1 MNPGRRSLYL
11 NLGLTGG
18 LLLLAAVAWFAP
30 ETPESRFRPFAHISA
45 DTLSRIEILVAQ
57 QPPTRLQRR
66 YDGAWEVEGS
76 PGIELDPKRLR
87 NVLNLLSESV
97 AQGYAAEKLAL
108 KEFGLQPPPVVLKL
122 DDHAFHFG
130 AREPLSR
137 RRYVLY
143 EGRLYLLADTH
154 YPLLSRGLGNLLRQP
169 DSAPVGGADT
179 NGMLPELPEIE
190 IGENFR

>member
-11 NLGLTGG
+11 NLGLTAG

-30 ETPESRFRPFAHISA
+30 QTPESRFRPFAHISA

-66 YDGAWEVEGS
+66 YDGAWEAEG
-76 PGIELDPKRLR
+76 GIELDPSRLR
-87 NVLNLLSESV
+87 NLINILNESV
-97 AQGYAAEKLAL
+97 TQSYAAEELDL
-108 KEFGLQPPPVVLKL
+108 KEFGLQSPPVVLKL
-122 DDHAFHFG
+122 DDHVFHFG
-130 AREPLSR
+130 ATEPLSR

-143 EGRLYLLADTH
+143 EGRLYLLTDTH

-169 DSAPVGGADT
+169 DSAPAGGTAV
-179 NGMLPELPEIE
+179 NGMPPELPEIE
-190 IGENFR
+190 IGEILQ